1 LTHESIDE
9 VKSGAIGLKGIGVIE
24 ALIDVRLL
32 ILDNEDRKL
41 ATFFKIEWVSI
52 QGENRAVPQAR
63 RCGGFGGCSVWA
75 RTAALTLCI
84 EAFGSG

>member
-9 VKSGAIGLKGIGVIE
+9 VKSGTIGLKGIGVIE

-52 QGENRAVPQAR
+52 
-63 RCGGFGGCSVWA
+63 
-75 RTAALTLCI
+75 
-84 EAFGSG
+84 